1 MCICASCMCL
11 VEGLIST
18 QIVNLYRMRFQ
29 SERACVGI
37 GRTDPSIIVEESISS
52 ICSSSSEAEKKPVR
66 ENEKQTGSM
75 EPPPHFNSH
84 PTDKAAD

>member
-37 GRTDPSIIVEESISS
+37 GRTDPSIIVEESI
-52 ICSSSSEAEKKPVR
+52 CSSSEAEKKPVR

-75 EPPPHFNSH
+75 EPPLHFNSH